1 MLHDVFIRD
10 DLAFVSD
17 IADPGGLVI
26 LDLTDPDTPVTISS
40 VAAPEGT
47 HSTWNE
53 QDYVCFNQQF
63 LGWENFCTLSI

>member
-26 LDLTDPDTPVTISS
+26 LDLTDPDIPSQSPPWRRRRERTVLGMSRITC
-40 VAAPEGT
+40 T
-47 HSTWNE
+47 STSNSW
-53 QDYVCFNQQF
+53 V
-63 LGWENFCTLSI
+63 GKHFCTLSI

>member
-26 LDLTDPDTPVTISS
+26 LDLTDLDNPVTISS
-40 VAAPEGT
+40 VAVPEGT
-47 HSTWNE
+47 HSAGMRRIT
-53 QDYVCFNQQF
+53 
-63 LGWENFCTLSI
+63 CTSTRSLADGRGFFASSI